1 MSFWGEMKRRKVFQV
16 GVAYAVI
23 AWLVIQVANNFFPP
37 LGLPAWTLTLVAV
50 LILVGFPFALLLAW
64 AYEVTPEGV
73 RLTRSVSDDSRPAA
87 KPAVASY
94 VVTAVLAGA
103 LGAGAFWFLSRDVGS
118 EWFENEGIPQI
129 ERYIAAGDWE
139 AAFAAAREAEVRVG
153 NRIELE
159 ELWPRLSWRVTIP
172 SDPPGATVFR
182 RAYDAPE
189 SSWEKVG
196 VTPLENI
203 RIPFGLSRLRFE
215 LDGYLPLHRAIG
227 GGALMTELQ
236 PAAEAQ
242 NQIWLIGTET
252 FKLDTAE
259 TLPEGKVRVPA
270 WNQQIDGVAVAFSDF
285 FLDRTEVT
293 NAAYK
298 AFVDAGGYQQPNL
311 WPPVVRDGAVV
322 PWEQAMGLFTD
333 ATGRPGPSTWQAGDY
348 PEGEDL
354 FPVSGV
360 SWYEAA
366 AYAEFMGQELPTI
379 HHWRRALAGA
389 MYQWELPASNFDGE
403 QVLAV
408 GESGAMSYVGAYDLA
423 GNVREW
429 SLTARDHQQVIL
441 GGSWNDARYTPM
453 NPESYRAQPLDRSPS
468 NGFRLV
474 ITRDD
479 PAVTARARA
488 PLAPVSQAVREPVS
502 DEVFA
507 AYAGMYAY
515 ERVPLNAVSE
525 AREETRIWT
534 RERITFDAA
543 YEAER
548 VVLYLYLPRNGVPP
562 YQTVIYWPG
571 GDAGTTRN
579 FDDHPV
585 HLDYVL
591 KSGRAVAFP
600 IFDGTFERGQAVF
613 DPNRSTLSR
622 RDALIHNVKDLRR
635 SLDYL
640 ETRAD
645 IDREALAYYG
655 YSWGASAGIVSLAHE
670 PRIGVAVLYVG
681 FVPDPGRSPY
691 KEHPEVDPVNA
702 LPRVHVPVLL
712 LNGEFDTAIP
722 PGGDQR
728 VLELLGTPQVDQRHV
743 IAPSGHFVPR
753 ETLIRETLDWL
764 DTYLGVPRSSTSFSS
779 LGQ

>member
-1 MSFWGEMKRRKVFQV
+1 
-16 GVAYAVI
+16 
-23 AWLVIQVANNFFPP
+23 
-37 LGLPAWTLTLVAV
+37 
-50 LILVGFPFALLLAW
+50 
-64 AYEVTPEGV
+64 
-73 RLTRSVSDDSRPAA
+73 
-87 KPAVASY
+87 
-94 VVTAVLAGA
+94 
-103 LGAGAFWFLSRDVGS
+103 
-118 EWFENEGIPQI
+118 
-129 ERYIAAGDWE
+129 
-139 AAFAAAREAEVRVG
+139 
-153 NRIELE
+153 
-159 ELWPRLSWRVTIP
+159 
-172 SDPPGATVFR
+172 
-182 RAYDAPE
+182 
-189 SSWEKVG
+189 
-196 VTPLENI
+196 
-203 RIPFGLSRLRFE
+203 
-215 LDGYLPLHRAIG
+215 
-227 GGALMTELQ
+227 
-236 PAAEAQ
+236 
-242 NQIWLIGTET
+242 
-252 FKLDTAE
+252 
-259 TLPEGKVRVPA
+259 
-270 WNQQIDGVAVAFSDF
+270 
-285 FLDRTEVT
+285 
-293 NAAYK
+293 
-298 AFVDAGGYQQPNL
+298 
-311 WPPVVRDGAVV
+311 
-322 PWEQAMGLFTD
+322 
-333 ATGRPGPSTWQAGDY
+333 
-348 PEGEDL
+348 
-354 FPVSGV
+354 
-360 SWYEAA
+360 
-366 AYAEFMGQELPTI
+366 
-379 HHWRRALAGA
+379 
-389 MYQWELPASNFDGE
+389 
-403 QVLAV
+403 
-408 GESGAMSYVGAYDLA
+408 
-423 GNVREW
+423 
-429 SLTARDHQQVIL
+429 
-441 GGSWNDARYTPM
+441 
-453 NPESYRAQPLDRSPS
+453 
-468 NGFRLV
+468 
-474 ITRDD
+474 
-479 PAVTARARA
+479 
-488 PLAPVSQAVREPVS
+488 
-502 DEVFA
+502 
-507 AYAGMYAY
+507 MYAY